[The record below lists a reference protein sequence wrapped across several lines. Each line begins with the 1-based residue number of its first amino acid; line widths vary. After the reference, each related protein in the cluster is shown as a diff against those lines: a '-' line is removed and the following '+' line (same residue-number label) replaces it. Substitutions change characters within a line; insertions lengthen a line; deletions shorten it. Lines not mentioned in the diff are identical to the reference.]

1 MTEDNYNKDYY
12 QANKTY
18 FSQYMKE
25 YYAHNKETYLRKVN
39 CPVCG
44 KLMAK
49 TNVKRHQKSH
59 LCVPPEQQKKFFI
72 PDIPKNPIHQSPQS
86 GTDDSTVQETLQ
98 CVVD

>member
-1 MTEDNYNKDYY
+1 MIEDYNKDYY
-12 QANKTY
+12 QANKSY

-25 YYAHNKETYLRKVN
+25 YYARNKEFYLRKVN

-49 TNVKRHQKSH
+49 TNLKRHQKSH
-59 LCVPPEQQKKFFI
+59 LCVPPEEQHQFFI
-72 PDIPKNPIHQSPQS
+72 PDVPKQSIRHQSGS
-86 GTDDSTVQETLQ
+86 GDSTVVPDSPQ